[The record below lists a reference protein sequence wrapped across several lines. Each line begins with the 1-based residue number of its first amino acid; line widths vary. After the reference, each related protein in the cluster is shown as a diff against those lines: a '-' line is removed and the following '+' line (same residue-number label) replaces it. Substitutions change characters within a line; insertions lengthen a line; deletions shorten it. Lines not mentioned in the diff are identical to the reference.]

1 MEQPLV
7 SVIIRTIGRESLA
20 RSVASAQAQTW
31 RPLEIV
37 IVRAGGGPLPAL
49 PSCAGVPVRIV
60 EGGTLTRPQA
70 ANAGLR
76 AADGDWLIF
85 LDDDDEFLPIHV
97 QTLVER
103 TADSGGALVAYSAT
117 ACIDGEGRIDG
128 VIREPFNRHRLFASN
143 YIQIGAALFSRQ
155 LVVEGCRFDESFECL
170 QDWDFWIQLAHRTHF
185 AFTARVTN
193 RWYLTSGGSGAGGRG
208 NCDPQAMAR
217 FKGKLAQ
224 KWASWSASIER
235 KVEHHV
241 KAARVA
247 MAEGRAKQAKV
258 HLDTAERVL
267 RGPVLRQIRSQS
279 QSQAHAH
286 ATAMPE
292 GS

>member
-1 MEQPLV
+1 MEKPFV
-7 SVIIRTIGRESLA
+7 SVIIRTIGRATLV
-20 RSVASAQAQTW
+20 RSVASAQAQSW

-37 IVRAGGGPLPAL
+37 VVRAGGEALPPLPSS
-49 PSCAGVPVRIV
+49 PDVRVRIV
-60 EGGTLTRPQA
+60 EGGSLTRPQA

-85 LDDDDEFLPIHV
+85 LDDDDEYLPNHV
-97 QTLVER
+97 ETLVG
-103 TADSGGALVAYSAT
+103 TAMDSGGALVAYSAT
-117 ACIDGEGRIDG
+117 ACIDRDGRIDG

-155 LVVEGCRFDESFECL
+155 LVVEGYRFDESFECL

-185 AFTARVTN
+185 VFTGQVTN
-193 RWYLTSGGSGAGGRG
+193 RWSLMSGGSGAGGPG
-208 NCDPQAMAR
+208 NCDAQAMAR
-217 FKGKLAQ
+217 FKGKLSQ

-241 KAARVA
+241 QASRAA
-247 MAEGRAKQAKV
+247 MAEGRAIQAKA

-267 RGPVLRQIRSQS
+267 RGPVQ
-279 QSQAHAH
+279 HAKPASH
-286 ATAMPE
+286 SGATVTRGA
-292 GS
+292 GR